1 MAWIVE
7 TWGKAVDSEIEALPA
22 DIRARLRKY
31 REGIEA
37 FGPAALPPKHSKY
50 LGNSLWEL
58 RLVGRDGIA
67 RVFYVTAQGQ
77 RVILLRAF
85 VKKTQKAPQHEIEL
99 ALQRM
104 RSLQL

>member
-1 MAWIVE
+1 MTWVVE
-7 TWGKAVDSEIEALPA
+7 TWGKVVDSEIEALPP

-50 LGNSLWEL
+50 MGDSLWEL

-67 RVFYVTAQGQ
+67 RVFYVTAQAE

-85 VKKTQKAPQHEIEL
+85 VKKTQKTPQREIDL
-99 ALQRM
+99 ALLRM
-104 RSLQL
+104 RSLQI

>member
-1 MAWIVE
+1 
-7 TWGKAVDSEIEALPA
+7 LPA

-50 LGNSLWEL
+50 IGERLWEL
-58 RLVGRDGIA
+58 RLMGRDGIA
-67 RVFYVTAQGQ
+67 DVFYITAQVE

-85 VKKTQKAPQHEIEL
+85 VKKTQKTQKREIEL
-99 ALQRM
+99 AIQRM